1 MAILGLLLHETDT
14 VAGVGQRLER
24 RFPGAHFARS
34 AAHNAL
40 PSLER
45 QGLVR
50 MVEASAGRAPDRYAL
65 TAQGRRAFRRWLH
78 DAATATPALRDGLHA
93 KLALAEREDLPHLTR
108 AARDAER
115 RCAEEY
121 AAAHARLVA
130 AEILSPAGGEGLG
143 GRLAHLILADE
154 ATIWLLQ
161 VKRLQRL
168 RAALEPLADD
178 SSEPGP
184 TRLEPPSARSAAR

>member
-1 MAILGLLLHETDT
+1 MAILGLLLHESDT

-50 MVEASAGRAPDRYAL
+50 VVETCARRSPDRYAL
-65 TAQGRRAFRRWLH
+65 TAKGRRAFRRWLY
-78 DAATATPALRDGLHA
+78 DAASATPALRDGLHA
-93 KLALAEREDLPHLTR
+93 KLALAEREDLPHLMR
-108 AARDAER
+108 AAREAER
-115 RCAEEY
+115 KCAEEY
-121 AAAHARLVA
+121 ATAHARLVA
-130 AEILSPAGGEGLG
+130 GQTLSPATEEGPG

-168 RAALEPLADD
+168 RAALEPLAM
-178 SSEPGP
+178 
-184 TRLEPPSARSAAR
+184 TT